1 MKIIDTHAHLF
12 WDKFQHDL
20 DAVVTDAVKAGVT
33 TIINVG
39 VDVETSELA
48 LKQIQGKLGW
58 TPNLETYSTIGIHPH
73 EAIKYPVDPDVSI
86 QKDMNRLE
94 DIHYSNTSKVIAVGE
109 CGLAFLLDNNPD
121 APSSTLSKD
130 EIKALQLK
138 LFKAHIELAKKLKL
152 PLLIHI
158 RDDRTKNEQNTEAF
172 NEAFKLIEGSKG
184 IFHCYSGFSETTNYI
199 LQNTKFL
206 ISFAGNLTY
215 PKNYFLREDLVN
227 IPLDRIVVETDCPF
241 LPPQMMRGQRNQ
253 PANILE
259 VVKTI
264 ALAKNLSEEEVAK
277 VTYKNTKSLFK
288 I

>member
-20 DAVVTDAVKAGVT
+20 DEVVTDAVKAGVT
-33 TIINVG
+33 TIVNVG
-39 VDVETSELA
+39 IDAETSEMA

-58 TPNLETYSTIGIHPH
+58 TPGLETYSTIGIHPH
-73 EAIKYPVDPDVSI
+73 EAIKYFEDPDVSI
-86 QKDMNRLE
+86 QKDINRLE
-94 DIHYSNTSKVIAVGE
+94 DIYHSNTTKVVAVGE
-109 CGLAFLLDNNPD
+109 CGLDFLLENNPD
-121 APSSTLSKD
+121 SPPSTLSFD
-130 EIKALQLK
+130 EIKILQVK
-138 LFKAHIELAKKLKL
+138 LFQAHIDLAKKLKL

-158 RDDRTKNEQNTEAF
+158 RDDRAKDGQNTDAF
-172 NEAFKLIEGSKG
+172 NEAFKLIEGLKG
-184 IFHCYSGFSETTNYI
+184 IFHCYSGLSHNTQYI
-199 LQNTKFL
+199 LQNTNFM

-215 PKNYFLREDLVN
+215 PKNYFLREDLEN
-227 IPLDRIVVETDCPF
+227 IPLERIVVETDCPF

-259 VVKTI
+259 VVKAI

-277 VTYKNTKSLFK
+277 ATYKNTKSLLK